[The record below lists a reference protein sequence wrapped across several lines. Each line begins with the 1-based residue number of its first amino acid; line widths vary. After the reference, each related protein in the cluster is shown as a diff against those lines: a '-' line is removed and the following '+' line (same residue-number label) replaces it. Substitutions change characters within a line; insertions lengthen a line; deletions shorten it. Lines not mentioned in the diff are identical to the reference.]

1 MAFRWKLDYI
11 VALVIICVFVL
22 SFSSLVLISHIDS
35 STALYWTAATVL
47 SVPGFV
53 LDVPGFYRLWE
64 VQLFTFINGFAY
76 ILLVTFITAKF
87 VNILSKIDVHKR
99 EMKRRIDSMSDHII
113 VCGYGKVGQKA
124 CEVLDD
130 HTIAYVVVDRNPRT
144 VKLLREMNTP
154 VIEGDATHSTVL
166 KAAGIERAGGL
177 IAALGNDTKN
187 VYITLTARELNPDLI
202 IASRAVSEEVVSKL
216 HRAGA
221 EVVVLPD
228 MVAGLELGR
237 EMTGGV

>member
-1 MAFRWKLDYI
+1 MAFRWTLEYL
-11 VALVIICVFVL
+11 VALFIICIFILSVL
-22 SFSSLVLISHIDS
+22 TQVLVGHVEI
-35 STALYWTAATVL
+35 STAIFWSAT
-47 SVPGFV
+47 SIFGIPGVFI
-53 LDVPGFYRLWE
+53 DIPGFYRLWT
-64 VQLFTFINGFAY
+64 VQLFAFVNALAYLLLFTF
-76 ILLVTFITAKF
+76 VTAKF
-87 VNILSKIDVHKR
+87 VNILSRIDVHKR
-99 EMKRRIDSMSDHII
+99 EMKRKIDSMNEHVI

-130 HTIAYVVVDRNPRT
+130 HTIAYVVVDRNPKT
-144 VKLLREMNTP
+144 VKLLREMDVP
-154 VIEGDATHSTVL
+154 VVEGDATHSNVL

-187 VYITLTARELNPDLI
+187 VYITLTARELNPDLV

-228 MVAGLELGR
+228 VVAGLELGK
-237 EMTGGV
+237 EMSEGI